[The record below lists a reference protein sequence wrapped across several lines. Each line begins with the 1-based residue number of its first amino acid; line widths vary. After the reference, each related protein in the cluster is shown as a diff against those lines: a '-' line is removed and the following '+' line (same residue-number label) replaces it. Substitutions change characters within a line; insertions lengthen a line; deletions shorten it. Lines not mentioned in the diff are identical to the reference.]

1 MGFDEQTDDAMHD
14 RQRRAWRTIFGED
27 PRNVGSE
34 PDYRFSFA
42 NERTFL
48 AWIRTALALIAGGLG
63 VETVLPE
70 FGGRKELGLLLLVL
84 GMAVAA
90 TSYRRWSR
98 NERALRTGS
107 PLPPSNLPSLL
118 AIGVAAVGLAAAAI
132 ILFAE

>member
-1 MGFDEQTDDAMHD
+1 MNRADDERHEQPD
-14 RQRRAWRTIFGED
+14 RPWRALFGGD
-27 PRNVGSE
+27 PRSVGHE

-63 VETVLPE
+63 VETVLPQ
-70 FGGRKELGLLLLVL
+70 FGGRKELGLLLLIL
-84 GMAVAA
+84 GMAVGA
-90 TSYRRWSR
+90 TSYRRWAR

-118 AIGVAAVGLAAAAI
+118 AVGVAAVGLAAAAI
-132 ILFAE
+132 IVFAEP